1 MKVEHKSGVD
11 RDEHPASMPRR
22 QARTALLSLLLLS
35 CPAPFLYYRL
45 LDQGIEAVRYPWGL
59 LPAHFLF
66 LRYFGQL
73 SGCFPVAIAAALL
86 WSFFRPAHTR
96 QLLTLSTVALLIF
109 AVAFAAYAIA
119 LLGLLLRM
127 PAA

>member
-1 MKVEHKSGVD
+1 VKDEHKSAGD
-11 RDEHPASMPRR
+11 RDEHPATLPPRK
-22 QARTALLSLLLLS
+22 ARAAFLFLLLLS
-35 CPAPFLYYRL
+35 CALPLLYYRL

-73 SGCFPVAIAAALL
+73 STCFPVAIASAFL
-86 WSFFRPAHTR
+86 WAFFRPSHTR